1 MNWPIYGYSGVP
13 SSEQLIN
20 EFLLQA
26 ENRYGPRGPAVTFT
40 VENTPPGG
48 AIDVIFNP
56 GRTHGRVRI
65 PAGLQEYDRH
75 GRLAHESIHVLSPAD
90 QTDATVLDEGL
101 ACLFAFELFEYRPPN
116 GLLFWKY
123 SAAFAVVSFLRLMYP
138 DAISQMRTMGERL
151 VTITEAQIM
160 HTCPAFPR
168 PAVHFLV
175 QRFY

>member
-26 ENRYGPRGPAVTFT
+26 ENRYGPRSSAVTFT
-40 VENTPPGG
+40 GENTPPGG

-75 GRLAHESIHVLSPAD
+75 RQLAHESIPVLSPAD
-90 QTDATVLDEGL
+90 QTDATILDEGV
-101 ACLFAFELFEYRPPN
+101 A
-116 GLLFWKY
+116 WY
-123 SAAFAVVSFLRLMYP
+123 SPSNFLNTDPRMVCCSGS
-138 DAISQMRTMGERL
+138 I
-151 VTITEAQIM
+151 
-160 HTCPAFPR
+160 PR
-168 PAVHFLV
+168 PSQWCRVYVLCT
-175 QRFY
+175 RTP